1 MEKKSYIDQP
11 TFKLDDFFTTQAQRD
26 EEKKEKIEIIDLK
39 LIDEFPNHPFKVKE
53 NEDLIKLQESIK
65 LNGVLE
71 PIIVRKKDDRYEI
84 VSGHRRKKA
93 SELVGKTDIPC
104 IIRNMTDDEK
114 RGKFLCELRKG
125 KKLTQQELGELV
137 HYTDKN
143 ISKWERGVSFPN
155 NPNVLQ
161 DLAEIF
167 DVSIEELMYGE
178 YKTNKNESE
187 IRQNFVS
194 KYTNNYNTYKKR
206 IFIILISF
214 YCYGFY
220 HLLLFPEKY

>member
-1 MEKKSYIDQP
+1 MVVICLS
-11 TFKLDDFFTTQAQRD
+11 
-26 EEKKEKIEIIDLK
+26 
-39 LIDEFPNHPFKVKE
+39 
-53 NEDLIKLQESIK
+53 
-65 LNGVLE
+65 
-71 PIIVRKKDDRYEI
+71 
-84 VSGHRRKKA
+84 
-93 SELVGKTDIPC
+93 
-104 IIRNMTDDEK
+104 DDEK
-114 RGKFLCELRKG
+114 RGKFLCELRKR

>member
-1 MEKKSYIDQP
+1 
-11 TFKLDDFFTTQAQRD
+11 
-26 EEKKEKIEIIDLK
+26 
-39 LIDEFPNHPFKVKE
+39 
-53 NEDLIKLQESIK
+53 
-65 LNGVLE
+65 
-71 PIIVRKKDDRYEI
+71 
-84 VSGHRRKKA
+84 
-93 SELVGKTDIPC
+93 
-104 IIRNMTDDEK
+104 MTDDEK
-114 RGKFLCELRKG
+114 RGKFLCELRKR

-155 NPNVLQ
+155 NLNVLQ

-194 KYTNNYNTYKKR
+194 KYTNNYNTYKKN
-206 IFIILISF
+206 FHYFNIILLLWVLSSVIISGKILTGKF
-214 YCYGFY
+214 SIFSFTSQNVSNPF
-220 HLLLFPEKY
+220 LLL